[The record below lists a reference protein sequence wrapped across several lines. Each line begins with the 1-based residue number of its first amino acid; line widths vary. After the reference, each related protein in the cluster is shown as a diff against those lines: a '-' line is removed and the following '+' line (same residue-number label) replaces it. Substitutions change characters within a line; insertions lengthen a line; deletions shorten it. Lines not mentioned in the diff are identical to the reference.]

1 MQPQRSESPPPQIAA
16 ALRAARDTDLDR
28 EQSVRAQAAVLGL
41 LLGEDAHSGLW
52 AEQELQR
59 ALSADAL
66 EVTDAIGELIADG
79 LAHRFG
85 DFVLA
90 SRAARSFDRLEL

>member
-1 MQPQRSESPPPQIAA
+1 MHRQPSDFPDPDEPI
-16 ALRAARDTDLDR
+16 RAHDRRDCR

-52 AEQELQR
+52 ADEELQR
-59 ALSADAL
+59 ALSANAL

-85 DFVLA
+85 GFVLA

>member
-28 EQSVRAQAAVLGL
+28 ENSTQAAILGL
-41 LLGEDAHSGLW
+41 LLGDDANSGLW
-52 AEQELQR
+52 TEGELQR
-59 ALSADAL
+59 ALSANAL

-85 DFVLA
+85 DFVFA